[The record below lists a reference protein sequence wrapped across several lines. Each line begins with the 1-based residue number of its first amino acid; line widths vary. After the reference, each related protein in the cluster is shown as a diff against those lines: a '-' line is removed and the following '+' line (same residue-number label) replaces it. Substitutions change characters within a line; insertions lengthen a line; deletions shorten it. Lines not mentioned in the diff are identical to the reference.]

1 MDIYREKLLDHY
13 NNPRNFGL
21 LVDADA
27 IIKLENISCGDS
39 ISLAVKVEK
48 GVITDAKFEGEGC
61 AVAIASASILTEY
74 VIGKTVNEVKSIDLE
89 RLQELLGIQL
99 TLSRIKCANLSLET
113 LQKALKIIVENKQ
126 I

>member
-13 NNPRNFGL
+13 NNPRNYGK

-39 ISLAVKVEK
+39 IELYLKVENGK
-48 GVITDAKFEGEGC
+48 AVAINFEGEGC
-61 AVAIASASILTEY
+61 AVAIASASMLTEFA
-74 VIGKTVNEVKSIDLE
+74 VGKTIEEIKQIDFDE
-89 RLQELLGIQL
+89 LQKILGIQL

-113 LQKALKIIVENKQ
+113 LQKALKSIENNQ

>member
-1 MDIYREKLLDHY
+1 MDIYRETLLDHY
-13 NNPRNFGL
+13 NNPRNFGV

-39 ISLAVKVEK
+39 IELAVKVEQ
-48 GVITDAKFEGEGC
+48 GRIAEVKFTGEGC

-74 VIGKTVNEVKSIDLE
+74 VIGKTVDEVENIDMDRFLE
-89 RLQELLGIQL
+89 ILGIQL

-113 LQKALKIIVENKQ
+113 LHKALKKVVENTQ